1 MTCQTVLSLLS
12 DYRDDEL
19 NQEMR
24 SEVEKHLDDCEACT
38 QELED
43 ICKMI
48 DIIKRFQE
56 KEPHR
61 DYLYFIDQE

>member
-1 MTCQTVLSLLS
+1 MKCETVLSLLS

-19 NQEMR
+19 NQEIR
-24 SEVEKHLDDCEACT
+24 LDVERHLDDCEVCA
-38 QELED
+38 QELERM
-43 ICKMI
+43 CKMI

-61 DYLYFIDQE
+61 DYLSFIGQE

>member
-12 DYRDDEL
+12 DYRDHEL

-24 SEVEKHLDDCEACT
+24 SEVEKHLDDCEVCA

-43 ICKMI
+43 MCKMI
-48 DIIKRFQE
+48 NLIKRFQE

-61 DYLYFIDQE
+61 DYLSFIGQE